1 MKKDRFNNFD
11 DEVRDLVLDFENTVL
26 KGKTQFFDVD
36 EMEIIIDYYFEVY
49 DQKPLERAVEYAEEL
64 YPNNTSVRLRRAHLM
79 ISHEQYAQALQV
91 LNKMRQAEPDNT
103 DVAYSL
109 GVANGAVGE
118 SEKAIAY
125 FKEAA
130 RDGWMLGRVYSNMAE
145 EYYKLKDY
153 DAALNFYRKAME
165 SDSCDDVTIYNYYDV
180 CFEAGRIEQAVEYL
194 NTYVKDNPYCKEAW
208 YCLGCAYRDLT
219 LYEKAVDAFEFAIA
233 IDKTYVDAYI
243 ALSQTQ
249 DYMGRTSEAVTTM
262 IRVLDFYDDHAKVY
276 RTIGNLYAREA
287 NYDTAMAY
295 FKKATDEN
303 PRDAEAFASLALCY
317 LEMGDKTNA
326 LAKVNRAVLLDE
338 AEPSADM
345 PNGNPEVLCAAGMV
359 YDAVDVFYQASEYF
373 ERLIATGLCSEPQ
386 CQLYTQFLFKHKV
399 YDILVMFAEESLEV
413 YPHSSF
419 YSTYLAAAYFYT
431 NRYNRV
437 RHMLPDVSPAMLAE
451 LCPELMVHPL
461 LGPLIPTDPYANQPE
476 NKKQ

>member
-1 MKKDRFNNFD
+1 
-11 DEVRDLVLDFENTVL
+11 
-26 KGKTQFFDVD
+26 
-36 EMEIIIDYYFEVY
+36 
-49 DQKPLERAVEYAEEL
+49 
-64 YPNNTSVRLRRAHLM
+64 
-79 ISHEQYAQALQV
+79 
-91 LNKMRQAEPDNT
+91 
-103 DVAYSL
+103 
-109 GVANGAVGE
+109 
-118 SEKAIAY
+118 
-125 FKEAA
+125 
-130 RDGWMLGRVYSNMAE
+130 
-145 EYYKLKDY
+145 
-153 DAALNFYRKAME
+153 
-165 SDSCDDVTIYNYYDV
+165 
-180 CFEAGRIEQAVEYL
+180 
-194 NTYVKDNPYCKEAW
+194 
-208 YCLGCAYRDLT
+208 
-219 LYEKAVDAFEFAIA
+219 
-233 IDKTYVDAYI
+233 
-243 ALSQTQ
+243 
-249 DYMGRTSEAVTTM
+249 
-262 IRVLDFYDDHAKVY
+262 
-276 RTIGNLYAREA
+276 
-287 NYDTAMAY
+287 MAY

-359 YDAVDVFYQASEYF
+359 YDAVDDFYQASEYF

-437 RHMLPDVSPAMLAE
+437 RHMLPDVSSAMLAE